1 MNIIV
6 SSCLAGCDC
15 KYNGGNNF
23 NKKVSALMD
32 RHTVVCVCPEVLGN
46 LPTPRPPAEI
56 KNGRV
61 INKLG
66 EDVSENFINGAAL
79 ALLEAKKY
87 NCTVAVL
94 KANSPSCGFG
104 KIYDGTFSKTL
115 IDGNGIFA
123 QTLKDNNIKVYTEED
138 EFDF

>member
-15 KYNGGNNF
+15 KYNGGNNLS
-23 NKKVSALMD
+23 KKVSALMD
-32 RHTVVCVCPEVLGN
+32 KHTVVCVCPEVLGN

-56 KNGRV
+56 KDGRV
-61 INKLG
+61 INNLG
-66 EDVSENFINGAAL
+66 IDVTENFKCGAAL
-79 ALLEAKKY
+79 ALAEAKKY
-87 NCTVAVL
+87 NCTAAVL

-115 IDGNGIFA
+115 KDGNGIFA
-123 QTLKDNNIKVYTEED
+123 QMLNDNNIKVYTEED